1 MGLILETS
9 QKTIEARYS
18 LIKKVSRLASTPGS
32 FAAVAAGGRAS

>member
-18 LIKKVSRLASTPGS
+18 LIKRVSRLASAPDP
-32 FAAVAAGGRAS
+32 AIPRPKDRCR